1 MSTNTAT
8 INKKNSPA
16 LEIECKKCVKK
27 LADFLTSANC
37 TLKVKA
43 EEIFDYEERLFLTGY
58 LQDEEN
64 ENPSVKKRR
73 REKIYA
79 EIFTEWVFRM
89 YTFGQKS
96 RRYLEEV
103 FINQVVDTMYMT
115 CCMAG
120 CMKEQEINM
129 TRIFNTVKR
138 MTGERLS
145 PYCVRINWSFSN
157 FADIPFINRNVI
169 GSSKCYA
176 ELDKIILDN
185 FEAFLINA
193 GEKAYP
199 EKDIAALLY
208 TLDSSGFDFWKNK
221 LFDHIEKE
229 EFENVPIDSKVFR
242 ECLPKFFP
250 ELIPN
255 ICMGYLKLALNDAGN
270 IEKELQTMAD
280 YKKYCGLFFLTADDV
295 QAIISFVIQKRD
307 GDLLNKVVKLFKE
320 SFGDD
325 VASEASAYMKK
336 IVADIVNSAAEEGNE
351 DSLYTLN
358 SNKDF
363 FDALL
368 AANNMMM
375 VPYEQ
380 L

>member
-16 LEIECKKCVKK
+16 LAIECEKCIKK
-27 LADFLTSANC
+27 LADVLIYTDC
-37 TLKVKA
+37 DMRVKA
-43 EEIFDYEERLFLTGY
+43 EAISAYEERLFLTGY

-79 EIFTEWVFRM
+79 EIFTEWIFRM
-89 YTFGQKS
+89 YILGQKS
-96 RRYLEEV
+96 RHYLEEV
-103 FINQVVDTMYMT
+103 FINQVVDTLYMT
-115 CCMAG
+115 SCME
-120 CMKEQEINM
+120 KEEINM

-280 YKKYCGLFFLTADDV
+280 YKKYCGLSFLTADDV

-307 GDLLNKVVKLFKE
+307 GDLLNKIMKLFKE
-320 SFGDD
+320 SFDDD

-363 FDALL
+363 FNALL

>member
-16 LEIECKKCVKK
+16 LAIECEKCVKK

-58 LQDEEN
+58 LQDEEK

-103 FINQVVDTMYMT
+103 FINQVVDTMYMA

-129 TRIFNTVKR
+129 TRIFNNIKR
-138 MTGERLS
+138 MTEERLS
-145 PYCVRINWSFSN
+145 IYCVRINWSFSN

-185 FEAFLINA
+185 FGISH
-193 GEKAYP
+193 GRQSRYK
-199 EKDIAALLY
+199 
-208 TLDSSGFDFWKNK
+208 
-221 LFDHIEKE
+221 
-229 EFENVPIDSKVFR
+229 
-242 ECLPKFFP
+242 
-250 ELIPN
+250 
-255 ICMGYLKLALNDAGN
+255 
-270 IEKELQTMAD
+270 QT
-280 YKKYCGLFFLTADDV
+280 
-295 QAIISFVIQKRD
+295 
-307 GDLLNKVVKLFKE
+307 
-320 SFGDD
+320 
-325 VASEASAYMKK
+325 
-336 IVADIVNSAAEEGNE
+336 
-351 DSLYTLN
+351 
-358 SNKDF
+358 
-363 FDALL
+363 
-368 AANNMMM
+368 
-375 VPYEQ
+375 
-380 L
+380 